1 MSWREEFPNWD
12 GGELYIP
19 KGWEDYSWH
28 NDVCPRAML
37 RVESETRTVEF
48 SLWQDYIDVE
58 KREYDNMARY
68 LFQIHVN
75 GYLIYH
81 YETDDLS
88 EAKKLVEGVQI

>member
-1 MSWREEFPNWD
+1 MSWQSEFPNWD

-58 KREYDNMARY
+58 KENMTIWLDICFRY
-68 LFQIHVN
+68 ML
-75 GYLIYH
+75 
-81 YETDDLS
+81 TDILYIIT
-88 EAKKLVEGVQI
+88 KRTT